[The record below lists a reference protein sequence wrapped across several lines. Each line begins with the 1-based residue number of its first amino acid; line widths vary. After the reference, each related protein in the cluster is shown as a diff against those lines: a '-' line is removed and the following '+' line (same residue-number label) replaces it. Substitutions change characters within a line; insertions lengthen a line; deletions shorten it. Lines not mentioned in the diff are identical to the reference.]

1 MGVHSL
7 RASKGLLRSSFRTLA
22 CWSACIISALVPAS
36 GQTFKVL
43 YALPANF
50 VGQSSGKL
58 TEVTPGIFFGIS
70 QAGIFA
76 VNGNG
81 GGQMVKAFS
90 TNMGYPVGQ
99 FVQGVTGLLYGVTL
113 GGGGNGAGSLFSSD
127 FAGNLTTLVS
137 FSSGTHYVFPLIE
150 AADFN
155 FYGVQANG
163 ASIFYKAGP
172 GGGLAILHQFDPATE
187 GFPIGPVVQNP
198 DGNFY
203 GVSYTPYSSN
213 SSSLIYK
220 VTPGGSLTPVL
231 TFPQSAGLA
240 GGALLR
246 ATNGNFY
253 GTTWGGG
260 CSGTIFSLT
269 PGGVLTTLVPA
280 GLCLPTSLIQASDGN
295 IYGASM
301 FNPVPG
307 GGEAP
312 CGIVFRLTLNGGVI
326 TPVYTFAANL
336 SQGSTPASLM
346 QGSDGKLYG
355 VTSSGMGA
363 VFSLDL
369 NLPKPQPIVPFFYP
383 AGGAVG
389 SGVAISGVNLLAP
402 TRVSFG
408 GVPATQFASRG
419 ANYLVVVVPPGAVTG
434 PITVT
439 TQNGS
444 VTSQNAFTVQ

>member
-1 MGVHSL
+1 
-7 RASKGLLRSSFRTLA
+7 
-22 CWSACIISALVPAS
+22 
-36 GQTFKVL
+36 VL

-70 QAGIFA
+70 QRGIFA
-76 VNGNG
+76 VNGSG
-81 GGQMVKAFS
+81 GGQIVKAF
-90 TNMGYPVGQ
+90 TTDMGYPVGQ
-99 FVQGVTGLLYGVTL
+99 FVQGVSGLLYGVTL

-137 FSSGTHYVFPLIE
+137 FSSGTHYAFPLIE

-163 ASIFYKAGP
+163 TSIFYKAGP
-172 GGGLAILHQFDPATE
+172 SGGFTVLHQFDPATE
-187 GFPIGPVVQNP
+187 GFPIGPVVQNS

-213 SSSLIYK
+213 SDSLIYK
-220 VTPGGSLTPVL
+220 ITPGGSLTPVVA
-231 TFPQSAGLA
+231 FPQSAGRA

-269 PGGVLTTLVPA
+269 PAGVLTNLVTG
-280 GLCLPTSLIQASDGN
+280 GLCQPTSLIQASDGN
-295 IYGASM
+295 IYGAST

-312 CGIVFRLTLNGGVI
+312 YGIVFRLPLNGGAI
-326 TPVYTFAANL
+326 APVFTFAANL
-336 SQGSTPASLM
+336 SQGLAPASLM

-355 VTSSGMGA
+355 VTSSGLGA

-369 NLPKPQPIVPFFYP
+369 NLPKPQPIVSFFFP
-383 AGGAVG
+383 GRGAVG
-389 SGVAISGVNLLAP
+389 SGVVISGVNLLSP
-402 TRVSFG
+402 VRVSFG
-408 GVPATQFASRG
+408 GVPAQFASRG
-419 ANYLVVVVPPGAVTG
+419 ANYLVAVVPPGAATG

-444 VTSQNAFTVQ
+444 VASQNPFTVQ